1 MSAVQGMTMAQR
13 LAMQHTQPA
22 RAPQQPG
29 GRAPQQQRGRG
40 GAGGGRGGKGGL
52 GVIDGERT

>member
-22 RAPQQPG
+22 RAPQQQG

-52 GVIDGERT
+52 GVIDGERM